1 MAILGTEDFDVSE
14 IDIARITAADTLMT
28 LLVTLLQLVAIV
40 LLFRADARAWLASE
54 DVVDGTP

>member
-1 MAILGTEDFDVSE
+1 MLLTVAGLLFLE
-14 IDIARITAADTLMT
+14 IDIARVTAADTLMT